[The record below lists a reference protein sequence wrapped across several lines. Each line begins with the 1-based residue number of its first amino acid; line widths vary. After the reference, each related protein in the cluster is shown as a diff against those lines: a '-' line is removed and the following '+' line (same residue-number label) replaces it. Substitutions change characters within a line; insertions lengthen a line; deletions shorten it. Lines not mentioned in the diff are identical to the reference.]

1 MVDKNETST
10 NESATNGSGPATGA
24 SPLFQAAAVPA
35 DDAKKP
41 ARRRATRSTAPP
53 EPRSGEDATSVAGD
67 DKEPAKKTAKKT
79 IKKSTK
85 KTTRR
90 RPRSRAMRPA
100 TRRLIVRRTSRRTSR
115 RTMRRATHPTR
126 RNRLRRRPPR
136 NPPRNPPRRPPRRR
150 LRSRQTRMPARET
163 NPTTHRPVMPPSRV
177 GRKTVMSRAAGSAV
191 DVVGADDD
199 ASPVPATTTPMVKT
213 TTIQL
218 TRTTMIQPMRTRTTR
233 PAADP
238 HPADADAGDAAPI
251 PHRTTNSRPTILRIL
266 SSKFVSHA
274 IETPRTL
281 ADRRDWKPR
290 SSADAKVGKP
300 AVGERRS

>member
-1 MVDKNETST
+1 
-10 NESATNGSGPATGA
+10 
-24 SPLFQAAAVPA
+24 
-35 DDAKKP
+35 
-41 ARRRATRSTAPP
+41 
-53 EPRSGEDATSVAGD
+53 
-67 DKEPAKKTAKKT
+67 
-79 IKKSTK
+79 
-85 KTTRR
+85 
-90 RPRSRAMRPA
+90 
-100 TRRLIVRRTSRRTSR
+100 
-115 RTMRRATHPTR
+115 MRRATHPTR

-136 NPPRNPPRRPPRRR
+136 NPPRNPPRRPLRRR

-218 TRTTMIQPMRTRTTR
+218 TRTTRIQPMRTRTTR